1 MGLLLMATTTAA
13 QSILRSA
20 MSIKSQIPEQYWE
33 LVDRYRDELVAQAM
47 AILGNQEDAEDVVQ
61 ETIIDAFRD
70 TKKLAEVTSVGA
82 WLKTLNRFNALDR
95 QRAKRRS
102 KDSKAIREREAKD
115 KTFTTGGF
123 SLVDLRESTQAALD
137 TLPAEL
143 RDIVVLRYWEHL
155 SYAQIGQRLR
165 ISMPMVQRRLM
176 EASVRLCAVLKKSG
190 ATGQFE
196 KLPPK
201 GASNE

>member
-1 MGLLLMATTTAA
+1 
-13 QSILRSA
+13 
-20 MSIKSQIPEQYWE
+20 
-33 LVDRYRDELVAQAM
+33 
-47 AILGNQEDAEDVVQ
+47 
-61 ETIIDAFRD
+61 
-70 TKKLAEVTSVGA
+70 VTSVGA
-82 WLKTLNRFNALDR
+82 WLKSLNRFNALDR

-137 TLPAEL
+137 TLPTEL

-201 GASNE
+201 GDSNE

>member
-1 MGLLLMATTTAA
+1 
-13 QSILRSA
+13 
-20 MSIKSQIPEQYWE
+20 MSIKSRIPEQYWE

-47 AILGNQEDAEDVVQ
+47 LILGNRDDAEDVVQ

-70 TKKLAEVTSVGA
+70 TKKLSEVTSIGA

-102 KDSKAIREREAKD
+102 KDSKVIRAREAQE

-123 SLVDLRESTQAALD
+123 NLVDLRESTRAALD
-137 TLPAEL
+137 TLPVEL

-155 SYAQIGQRLR
+155 SYVEIGQRLG
-165 ISMPMVQRRLM
+165 INVPMVQRRLM

-190 ATGQFE
+190 ATGQFG
-196 KLPPK
+196 KLPNED
-201 GASNE
+201 SND